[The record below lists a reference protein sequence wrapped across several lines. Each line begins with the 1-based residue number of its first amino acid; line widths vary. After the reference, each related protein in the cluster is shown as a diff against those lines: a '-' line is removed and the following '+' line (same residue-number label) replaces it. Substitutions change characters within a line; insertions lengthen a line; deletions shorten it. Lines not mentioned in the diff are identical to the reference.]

1 MQTDVRNSGGS
12 PTVAG
17 PPGAGSGEPHEP
29 GAGKRPRTWLL
40 VVFWAAAI
48 FGLSS
53 LPGSTIPSV
62 RVPHLDKVVHVA
74 LYATLGALLARALG
88 QRWPA
93 TPAAA
98 AGNRKRNHKLVVGKV
113 VLVAWL
119 LAVAYGASDET
130 HQLFVAGRSADP
142 ADLAADAVGAL
153 VGAFVGTLAMS
164 MISSRRAARCG
175 DPK

>member
-62 RVPHLDKVVHVA
+62 RVPHLDKVVHFA
-74 LYATLGALLARALG
+74 LYATLGALLARALR

-93 TPAAA
+93 APAAA
-98 AGNRKRNHKLVVGKV
+98 DGNHKRNHKLVAGKV

-153 VGAFVGTLAMS
+153 VGAVAMS